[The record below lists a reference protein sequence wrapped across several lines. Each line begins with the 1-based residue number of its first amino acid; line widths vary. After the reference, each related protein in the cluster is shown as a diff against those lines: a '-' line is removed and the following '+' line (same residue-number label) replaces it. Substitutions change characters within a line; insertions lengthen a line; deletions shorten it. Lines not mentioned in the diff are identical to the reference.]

1 MNKVLLIITG
11 LLTIGLLLASCGKDD
26 VLKEPTQVGIC
37 FALNSDGVGGSDR
50 LVLDNGYVVLGSF
63 EVEGQRKR
71 GASFHFKR
79 TFPNGLR
86 FDFNAMNRVEDLV
99 FDLPQGEYENL
110 TVRFSTLE
118 QVGNPCLVVGGN
130 YTYRQPINGSA
141 WVDISWGASKSF
153 ERTVTTAQG
162 TPIFVLDENAK
173 MITLSIQPKL
183 WFQNI
188 SEVKLEQARCT
199 TQSRG
204 QVMLIDQ
211 SNNDNM
217 FQTIDV
223 ELGTT
228 LKATL

>member
-1 MNKVLLIITG
+1 MNKTLLLITG

-26 VLKEPTQVGIC
+26 ILKEPTQVGVC
-37 FALNSDGVGGSDR
+37 FALNSAGVGGSDR
-50 LVLDNGYVVLGSF
+50 LALNTGHVILGSI

-79 TFPNGLR
+79 TFPTGLR
-86 FDFNAMNRVEDLV
+86 FDFNTTNRVEELV

-118 QVGNPCLVVGGN
+118 QAGNPCLMVGGS
-130 YTYRQPINGSA
+130 YDYRQAINGSA
-141 WVDISWGASKSF
+141 WVDISWGSSKRF
-153 ERTVTTAQG
+153 ERTVTTQG
-162 TPIFVLDENAK
+162 TPIFTLDEQSK
-173 MITLSIQPKL
+173 MITFSIQPKL

-188 SEVKLEQARCT
+188 SEVKLEQAHCT
-199 TQSRG
+199 NHPRG
-204 QVMLIDQ
+204 QVMLINQ
-211 SNNDNM
+211 TNNGNM
-217 FQTIDV
+217 FQTIDL

>member
-1 MNKVLLIITG
+1 MNKALLLITG
-11 LLTIGLLLASCGKDD
+11 LLTIGLFLSSCGKDD
-26 VLKEPTQVGIC
+26 LLKEPTQVGVC

-50 LVLDNGYVVLGSF
+50 LTLNTGYVILGSL
-63 EVEGQRKR
+63 EIEGQRKR

-79 TFPNGLR
+79 TFPTGLR
-86 FDFNAMNRVEDLV
+86 FDFNATNRVEDLL

-118 QVGNPCLVVGGN
+118 QAGNPCLMVGGN
-130 YTYRQPINGSA
+130 YTYRQAINGSA
-141 WVDISWGASKSF
+141 WVDISWGSRAYF
-153 ERTVTTAQG
+153 ERTVMTTQG
-162 TPIFVLDENAK
+162 TPIFTLDENSK

-199 TQSRG
+199 TQPRG

-211 SNNDNM
+211 TNNDNM

-223 ELGTT
+223 ALGTT